1 LATFKPDIHDLHEA
15 NVAKELVV
23 SISVAASVGV
33 DNEGIVPTS

>member
-33 DNEGIVPTS
+33 ENEEIVPTS